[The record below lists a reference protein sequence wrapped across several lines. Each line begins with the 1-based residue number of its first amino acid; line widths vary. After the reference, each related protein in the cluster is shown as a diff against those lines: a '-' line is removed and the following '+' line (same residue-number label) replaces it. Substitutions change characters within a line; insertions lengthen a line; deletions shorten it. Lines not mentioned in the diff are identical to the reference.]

1 MIGKIFRILKTII
14 KIGIYTLIFI
24 FLALMIPAV
33 QTKLASWVLERI
45 NTYYNVNIHIDKV
58 SISLTGM
65 VGLDGVLIRDHHQD
79 TLIAAQSIRTPLL
92 DLKAAMDGNLIFSHI
107 EANELFLNMKTHKGD
122 TLTNLDVFVSR
133 FDSGTP
139 RSKDPFVMRANTI
152 KLRDT
157 HFRVSDY
164 NIAQGENPIQTDI
177 KHIAG
182 TIVDFDIVD
191 SEVKFQMQ
199 KGSLTIT

>member
-33 QTKLASWVLERI
+33 QTKLASWVMERI
-45 NTYYNVNIHIDKV
+45 NTDYNVNIHIDKV

-107 EANELFLNMKTHKGD
+107 ETNELFLNMKTHKGD

-157 HFRVSDY
+157 HFRVS
-164 NIAQGENPIQTDI
+164 
-177 KHIAG
+177 
-182 TIVDFDIVD
+182 VC
-191 SEVKFQMQ
+191 
-199 KGSLTIT
+199 